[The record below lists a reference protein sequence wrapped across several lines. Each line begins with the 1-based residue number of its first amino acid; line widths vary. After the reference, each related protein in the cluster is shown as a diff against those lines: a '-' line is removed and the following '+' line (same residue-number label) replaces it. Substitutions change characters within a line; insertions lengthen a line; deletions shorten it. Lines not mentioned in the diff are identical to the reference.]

1 MPCCPYLRDD
11 LLSSRSVQQPLR
23 YMARELDPITGLY
36 HVRNRWYD
44 PVANRFVSEDPIG
57 LAGGI
62 NLYAYALNSPTNLR
76 DPMGLDPTVQACI
89 AQLTEQRNE
98 GSLTWTNEQIRKACG
113 AGNGS
118 IALPGVAGS
127 ARWDPFAQ
135 GNSILSRLMARSDDM
150 LAGIGYPLNGHACTG
165 GFSDERC
172 QSIRDALTQLRTH
185 ASTICVKLG
194 QGATRRFTQG
204 LFKYT
209 RRNTYGAVFTPE
221 GQTLPADTTFLGRLA
236 FKPGQLGNTI
246 AHEESHHLGVGHP
259 AAYDYGDS
267 CAGSI

>member
-1 MPCCPYLRDD
+1 MAAVTEN
-11 LLSSRSVQQPLR
+11 VQQPLR
-23 YMARELDPITGLY
+23 YIARELDPLTGLY
-36 HVRNRWYD
+36 YVRNRWYD
-44 PVANRFVSEDPIG
+44 PVTNRFVSEGPIG

-135 GNSILSRLMARSDDM
+135 GNATLLTLMGRTDAMAGTMSFSLGGPWDGPLDLTDELSKIPVLVCAADQFG
-150 LAGIGYPLNGHACTG
+150 LTALGAG
-165 GFSDERC
+165 
-172 QSIRDALTQLRTH
+172 LTAAGQPIVAKRFRTPG
-185 ASTICVKLG
+185 SS
-194 QGATRRFTQG
+194 GATSPASRFLSGTVAGQ
-204 LFKYT
+204 FPRAVWAPTTAHPFSTT
-209 RRNTYGAVFTPE
+209 RYVGRWVGRWTPFVGEALLVYDGVQIYRCVRNA
-221 GQTLPADTTFLGRLA
+221 
-236 FKPGQLGNTI
+236 N
-246 AHEESHHLGVGHP
+246 
-259 AAYDYGDS
+259 
-267 CAGSI
+267 